1 MPIRAL
7 IVYNPSSGRRR
18 AKAPWKRLLRLLP
31 DLACSSLNILSER
44 TKLRTM
50 LSQCD
55 IAVAVGGDGTVRE
68 VIQELADLRKK
79 IPLAILPTGSGNVL
93 ARSLHLPSSPRA
105 LAKLIHEDTSVSVD
119 LARLDT
125 GEYVAAACALG
136 YLSERVGATGQRM
149 KRVFGFAGYLWS
161 FVLQRRLPQYR
172 FFIHTSNKD
181 YEETG
186 HSVFILNASNLFGV
200 HSRNV
205 ASLHDGLFE
214 LSVTKNRSIFSFPR
228 LVHHFYFKRKPTK
241 HFSLLRGNEFTVECD
256 EPLPLVLDGE
266 TFQNRKKIRL
276 TVLPAALRIIVA
288 KVYSDYRR

>member
-1 MPIRAL
+1 MPSRIL
-7 IVYNPSSGRRR
+7 IVYNPSSGRKR
-18 AKAPWKRLLRLLP
+18 AQAPWKRLLHLLP
-31 DLACSSLNILSER
+31 DFACSSLNIRTER
-44 TKLRTM
+44 ATLRSM

-55 IAVAVGGDGTVRE
+55 IAIAIGGDGTVRE
-68 VIQELADLRKK
+68 VIQEIADLRKE

-93 ARSLHLPSSPRA
+93 ARSLHLPTSPRA
-105 LAKLIHEDTSVSVD
+105 LAKIIREETSVSID
-119 LARLDT
+119 LALLDT
-125 GEYVAAACALG
+125 GEYFAAACALG
-136 YLSERVGATGQRM
+136 YLSERVGATDQRM
-149 KRVFGFAGYLWS
+149 KRLFGFVGYLWS

-172 FFIHTSNKD
+172 FFIRVGNAD
-181 YEETG
+181 YEEVG

-214 LSVTKNRSIFSFPR
+214 LSVTKNHSVFSLPR
-228 LVHHFYFKRKPTK
+228 LVHDFYFKRKPTK

-266 TFQNRKKIRL
+266 SFQNRKKIRL
-276 TVLPAALRIIVA
+276 TVLPAAQRIIVA